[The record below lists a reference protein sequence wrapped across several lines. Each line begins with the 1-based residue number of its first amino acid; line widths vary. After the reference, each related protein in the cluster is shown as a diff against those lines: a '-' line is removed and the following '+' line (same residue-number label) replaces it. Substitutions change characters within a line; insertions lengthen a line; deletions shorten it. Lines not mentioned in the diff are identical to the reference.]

1 MKKIFL
7 LSLLF
12 ISSTHTFVLNA
23 AKRQRILFT
32 PEFISRAQQRIQ
44 TDTLMASAW
53 KQIQNTADEQLKRND
68 FRKSDYLALAYLMTG
83 DARYADKAKE
93 LLLKQTARK
102 DWSDRE
108 MILRKPAWNSE
119 LQMAHNS
126 FYAAIVYETIYD
138 RLSASERKQIAT
150 DLTRLALRPALGDWL
165 IEPYR
170 IHSLNSMGHNWWTSC
185 VCMGGVLGLVLQ
197 DEVPEARSWTEQIN
211 EHLPEWFAFE
221 GDVLQHK
228 PKSFDRNGGM
238 YESINYANFGIQEA
252 LLFRLA
258 WKHAHP
264 GQALADI
271 PELKNITS
279 FFCQMCYPR
288 TGILYSLNFGDSHKN
303 ITAESSLLLLN
314 AMGYGNRNTLWYLSQ
329 IQGFQHREAYAPTT
343 PMGFLLQPDRRNTP
357 EVPALPTSQIYPD
370 FGWATLR
377 NSWQKDATMLAVKS
391 GFTWNHSHAD
401 ANSFILFHKGVDI
414 IKDAGNSGYVNPAY
428 RNYFFQSQA
437 HNVVL
442 FNGQGQTREQ
452 QYHASQLRG
461 FLYHLMD
468 GGNTKYVLADG
479 TGPVSD
485 NFSRNFRHFLWIDN
499 VIYLIDDLKT
509 HKTGHFEWLWHLE
522 GNVKKSGYDMNVTNG
537 EASIAVRP
545 LYPEMLAKS
554 AFVHDYPNDMYVEEK
569 AVPRED
575 NTNETETCYAFH
587 LPAEVNRVKGMTA
600 IILRDDAKTEVE
612 TERRQ
617 GENWIGVRVKNGNKI
632 TDIYINQLADGR
644 LMHLNSWITA
654 DGWTTDAYLT
664 AISYKEGTDPA
675 QATDIF
681 MAYGS
686 SLRRNEQVYFSSLAK
701 LFFIQKEQDKT
712 LNLQIQGQSRINAWF
727 RSQKKPNVVT
737 VNGKTVPVN
746 YNRNLTKVITSL
758 KRE

>member
-7 LSLLF
+7 LTLLL
-12 ISSTHTFVLNA
+12 IGCAHCIALQA

-32 PEFISRAQQRIQ
+32 QEYISRAQQRIQ
-44 TDTLMASAW
+44 TDTAMASAW
-53 KQIQNTADEQLKRND
+53 EKIQAIADEQLQRND
-68 FRKSDYLALAYLMTG
+68 FRKSDFLALAYLMTG

-138 RLSASERKQIAT
+138 RLSASERKQIAN

-165 IEPYR
+165 LEPYR

-185 VCMGGVLGLVLQ
+185 VCMGGLLALTLQ
-197 DEVPEARSWTEQIN
+197 NEIPEARSWAEQVD

-221 GDVLQHK
+221 GDAVQHK
-228 PKSFDRNGGM
+228 PKTFDRNGGM

-264 GQALADI
+264 GQPLTDI
-271 PELKNITS
+271 PELEGIVS

-303 ITAESSLLLLN
+303 ITAESSLLLLD
-314 AMGYGNRNTLWYLSQ
+314 ALGAGNENIQWYLNQ
-329 IQGFQHREAYAPTT
+329 TQGLQHRDAYTPETT
-343 PMGFLLQPDRRNTP
+343 MGFLLRPDMRK
-357 EVPALPTSQIYPD
+357 VPATPSLPTAQIYPD

-377 NSWQKDATMLAVKS
+377 DTWQRDATMLAVKS

-401 ANSFILFHKGVDI
+401 ANSFILFYKGTDI
-414 IKDAGNSGYVNPAY
+414 IKDGGNCWYPNPAY
-428 RNYFFQSQA
+428 RNYFFQSEA

-442 FNGQGQTREQ
+442 FNGKGQAREQ

-461 FLYHLMD
+461 YLHHLLN
-468 GGNTKYVLADG
+468 GGHIKYVMADG

-485 NFSRNFRHFLWIDN
+485 NFSRNYRHFLWIDN
-499 VIYLIDDLKT
+499 VIYIIDDLKT
-509 HKTGHFEWLWHLE
+509 HQTGRFEWLWHLE
-522 GNVKKSGYDMNVTNG
+522 GDVKKSGYDMNVTNG

-575 NTNETETCYAFH
+575 NTNETETCYSFH

-600 IILRDDAKTEVE
+600 IILKSDSKTEVE

-617 GENWIGVRVKNGNKI
+617 GENWIGVRMKNGDKI

-675 QATDIF
+675 RATDIF

-686 SLRRNEQVYFSSLAK
+686 SLRREEDVYFASLSK
-701 LFFIQKEQDKT
+701 LFFIQQEQDKH
-712 LNLQIQGQSRINAWF
+712 LRLQVQGQSRINASF
-727 RSQKKPNVVT
+727 RCRQKPAAVT
-737 VNGKTVPVN
+737 VNGKNVPVK
-746 YNRNLTKVITSL
+746 YDRGLAKVVATL
-758 KRE
+758 KTN